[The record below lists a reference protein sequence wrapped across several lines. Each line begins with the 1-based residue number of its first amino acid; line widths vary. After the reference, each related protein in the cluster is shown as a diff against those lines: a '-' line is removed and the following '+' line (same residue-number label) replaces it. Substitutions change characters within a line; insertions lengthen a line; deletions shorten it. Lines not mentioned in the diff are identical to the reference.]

1 MKVKLIAALFLAS
14 VMNLPTLAEAAPQ
27 TAAVAGTE
35 TIGISVEESKI
46 AALGWSAEKRILH
59 KAVYNDDNKKIG
71 VIDDIIVSPQKSVSY
86 AVIGVGG
93 FLGMDRHNV
102 LIPFSHLRTQG
113 NKLLLPGASKDA
125 LKNLPEFKYARQ

>member
-1 MKVKLIAALFLAS
+1 MKLKLFAVVILGSVLNAASLAY
-14 VMNLPTLAEAAPQ
+14 AAP
-27 TAAVAGTE
+27 TADAVAGTE
-35 TIGISVEESKI
+35 TIGISIEESKV

-71 VIDDIIVSPQKSVSY
+71 VIDDMIVSPERSISY

-102 LIPFSHLRTQG
+102 LIPFSHLRTKG
-113 NKLLLPGASKDA
+113 NKLVLPGATKAA
-125 LKNLPEFKYARQ
+125 LKALPEFKYARQ